1 MGVDVNLL
9 GGVLMQDLT
18 TANTN
23 PNYLNGL
30 NLNTGGN
37 LKFTNGMSYGFDAQ
51 LGYFFGHSNH
61 FGVGAGFMYLY
72 QQGDVAMSNP
82 YHAEYQATD
91 YEGNVY
97 RQVVTSNQTIQE
109 KLSITNM
116 NIPIVLKY
124 KTRFS
129 KRLGFTADA
138 GALINLQLRNSYTT
152 NASFD
157 YEAIYQ
163 YTSGTD
169 TKNGLPTVYDNSP
182 TPSAN
187 DVFYTKAEYLALHN
201 NNSQYVQQ
209 YFNTLRNTGY
219 NVGLGVKPNSNSGS
233 VSYAAGSVGLLIQP
247 SFELFLIRQRKGF
260 NGGFFYVYQP
270 FNHTEQN
277 GYMLTDKTGVYNSV
291 LNAVTASNNQSF
303 WY

>member
-1 MGVDVNLL
+1 MAQAPSPLNTSDGPRPFKKDSLLPHWVVDVNLL

-97 RQVVTSNQTIQE
+97 RQVASPQTRRYRR
-109 KLSITNM
+109 S
-116 NIPIVLKY
+116 
-124 KTRFS
+124 
-129 KRLGFTADA
+129 
-138 GALINLQLRNSYTT
+138 
-152 NASFD
+152 
-157 YEAIYQ
+157 
-163 YTSGTD
+163 
-169 TKNGLPTVYDNSP
+169 
-182 TPSAN
+182 
-187 DVFYTKAEYLALHN
+187 
-201 NNSQYVQQ
+201 
-209 YFNTLRNTGY
+209 
-219 NVGLGVKPNSNSGS
+219 
-233 VSYAAGSVGLLIQP
+233 
-247 SFELFLIRQRKGF
+247 
-260 NGGFFYVYQP
+260 
-270 FNHTEQN
+270 
-277 GYMLTDKTGVYNSV
+277 
-291 LNAVTASNNQSF
+291 
-303 WY
+303 